1 MTLFNLVISKIFCTV
16 ILIMQNKP
24 YSCHSIRIKYSVL
37 ITFRFWS
44 NNILIYLHNESFFFP
59 NIIPCAF
66 KSDQVT
72 FFYFSYIAQAL
83 PSSSINWLPRNQYGH
98 MIYCL
103 VIGWACCIKVKSTH
117 GRGPLDLY
125 GNMILDGKNIKP
137 YVTGFYIFSSMY
149 IVWNVNQ
156 NISIHI

>member
-1 MTLFNLVISKIFCTV
+1 MALFNLVISNIFCSV

-24 YSCHSIRIKYSVL
+24 YSCHSIRILGFEVTIYSY
-37 ITFRFWS
+37 
-44 NNILIYLHNESFFFP
+44 IYIMKASSF
-59 NIIPCAF
+59 
-66 KSDQVT
+66 QT
-72 FFYFSYIAQAL
+72 SYLVHLNQIKLPSSTSHIAQAV

-137 YVTGFYIFSSMY
+137 YVTGFYIFGSIY